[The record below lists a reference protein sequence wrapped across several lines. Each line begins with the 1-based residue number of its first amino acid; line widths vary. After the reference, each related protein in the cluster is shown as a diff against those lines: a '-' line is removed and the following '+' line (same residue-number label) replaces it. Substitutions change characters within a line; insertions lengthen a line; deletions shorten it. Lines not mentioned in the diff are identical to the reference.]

1 KWEVTKNNLARKWDN
16 IVQNAKNKWGELK
29 GWASKEWESI
39 KRRVEEK
46 VENMRSSVNSKMEQV
61 RKSIIDKW
69 ERAKKYLSGIN
80 LRSIGIRIIDSLTGG
95 LASRAISVYNKDR
108 EIANNVKSTIERGLD
123 MRAPAR
129 VMMEI
134 GLNIGEGMAIGM
146 RQSVPKSMDQA
157 RLLAGAVHPEIGA
170 PSRVRV
176 DVDSSA

>member
-1 KWEVTKNNLARKWDN
+1 
-16 IVQNAKNKWGELK
+16 
-29 GWASKEWESI
+29 

-95 LASRAISVYNKDR
+95 LASRAISLYNKAR
-108 EIANNVKSTIERGLD
+108 EIANNVKSTIERALD
-123 MRAPAR
+123 MRSPSR

-134 GLNIGEGMAIGM
+134 GRNIGEGMAIGM
-146 RQSVPKSMDQA
+146 RQSLPKIMDQA
-157 RLLAGAVHPEIGA
+157 RLLAGAVLPEIGA
-170 PSRVRV
+170 PSRGRV
-176 DVDSSA
+176 AVASSAGKTIHNTLNIYGGGPDPQSMGREMIRQLMNYER